1 MLKKRILLLLLPLLL
16 IISAHV
22 YAAENPT
29 VHTAVDYATNQVT
42 IYGEVAG
49 GSTWVTCYVMSPDG
63 YLEYTGNTAVT
74 DGAFSLTFTL
84 THVKEGLYEVYV
96 KAQHEADFV
105 YTEFVYVAQLFE
117 VRTVGHEYEQSPST
131 VSNLSAPEINSVHIT
146 VLNHLKGIYRLEIQD
161 TDFNIDSRGT
171 PFFFW
176 RTTQG
181 TFTEVSEDY
190 RSVTFQA
197 DPGTKDT
204 QVRIMVGLGDC
215 LGQTDY
221 KTLRLKG
228 NDLFQEVN

>member
-1 MLKKRILLLLLPLLL
+1 MYRKFGYIILLCTVLL
-16 IISAHV
+16 SGMSVFATQ
-22 YAAENPT
+22 NPT
-29 VHTAVDYATNQVT
+29 VHTSVDYATNQVT
-42 IYGEVAG
+42 IYGEVAD
-49 GSTWVTCYVMSPDG
+49 GSTWVTCYVISPDD

-74 DGAFSLTFTL
+74 DETFSLTFTL
-84 THVKEGLYEVYV
+84 THIKEGLYKVYA

-131 VSNLSAPEINSVHIT
+131 ASNLSAPEINSVHIT

-161 TDFNIDSRGT
+161 TDFTIDSRGT

-181 TFTEVSEDY
+181 TFTEVSENY

-197 DPGTKDT
+197 DPGTRDT

-215 LGQTDY
+215 LGQTNY